1 MDHLRILAE
10 TTGFFTRTNAL
21 ASGYDDKAI
30 RRALKAKLWVR
41 VRNGAYTFSDIWA
54 AADDL
59 TRHRITARAVMERL
73 GRNVALSHISAAAEH
88 GINMWNADLSRIHVT
103 RLDGGAGRTE
113 AGVVHHEGFCVDDD
127 LMEHNGYLLM
137 KPARAAL
144 EAGATLS
151 STEGAV
157 VLLDSGL
164 HLGRYT
170 FEELDS
176 AFGLMQSWPHIRK
189 LQIAVRLAD
198 GRAESVGESRVR
210 YLCHVHGLPSPELQF
225 EVFDRYGRLL
235 GITDFAWPEHRL
247 LGEFDGKVKY
257 GRLLKNGEDPGD
269 AVFKEKVREDLLREA
284 LLWAMVRI
292 VWVDLYRG
300 AETAARI
307 RRLMQRA
314 A

>member
-10 TTGFFTRTNAL
+10 TTGFFTRTDAL
-21 ASGYDDKAI
+21 ESGYDDKTI
-30 RRALKAKLWVR
+30 RRALKAKLWTR
-41 VRNGAYTFSDIWA
+41 IRNGVYTFSDLWTG
-54 AADDL
+54 ADDL
-59 TRHRITARAVMERL
+59 VRHRVTARAVMRRL
-73 GRNVALSHISAAAEH
+73 GSNVALSHISAAVEH
-88 GINMWNADLSRIHVT
+88 GMAVWDADLSLVHVT

-113 AGVVHHEGFCVDDD
+113 AGVVHHEGFCIDDD
-127 LMEHNGYLLM
+127 LVVHDGYLMM

-144 EAGATLS
+144 EAGAML

-157 VLLDSGL
+157 VLLDAGL
-164 HLGRYT
+164 HQRCYSPQ
-170 FEELDS
+170 ELDA

-198 GRAESVGESRVR
+198 GRAESVGESRFR

-225 EVFDRYGRLL
+225 EVFDERGRLL
-235 GITDFAWPEHRL
+235 GTTDFAWPEHRL

-257 GRLLKNGEDPGD
+257 GRLLKAGEDPGD
-269 AVFKEKVREDLLREA
+269 AVFKEKVREDLLRET

-292 VWVDLYRG
+292 VWADLYRG
-300 AETAARI
+300 AETAARV
-307 RRLMQRA
+307 RRMMQRA